1 MRRKITLWR
10 GVFLLAM
17 AGAGFYGVNLA
28 LLYTPQ
34 SSAPRVERCVCN
46 CDAAPTSPSPSL
58 PLGTLTT
65 QVSPLTNATA
75 SRQGTE
81 RAKKEE
87 ERRRESPHQLAVVV
101 PFRNRFEELLEF
113 APHIHQFLNKQ
124 GTKHEIWVVNQVD
137 SHRFVL
143 NSPDNV

>member
-1 MRRKITLWR
+1 M
-10 GVFLLAM
+10 LAI

-28 LLYTPQ
+28 ILYTPQ
-34 SSAPRVERCVCN
+34 PSSPREERCVCN
-46 CDAAPTSPSPSL
+46 CDAARTSLSPSL

-65 QVSPLTNATA
+65 QVSPLANATA

-81 RAKKEE
+81 RAKEE
-87 ERRRESPHQLAVVV
+87 EEEWRRESPHQLAVVV

-124 GTKHEIWVVNQVD
+124 RTRHEIWVINQVD
-137 SHRFVL
+137 SHRFVR
-143 NSPDNV
+143 NSLDCKVTG